1 MSRERSRALIRGPIA
16 TLPTPMKDD
25 FSIDK
30 GVMAELTQWWVSNG
44 LTADRAPI
52 KVAAAMGEGPD
63 LGDDEWPDLLKTV
76 VDNAGSNAAV
86 ICALKP
92 KNTLH
97 TIEDAKRAESLGA
110 IGLQIDLPIFH
121 NSNQDDMVRF
131 FSDISA
137 QIGIGIMIY
146 NTFWFG
152 PQPLSAESMNRLRD
166 AENVVAIKWVVPPDH
181 DYDAM
186 TSFADHFNVIDNSNQ
201 PVRCAK
207 NGGHGYIDPTTA
219 VHPAH
224 ALDIWDK
231 CLAGDYDAAQAAFD
245 AVKDPL
251 RAFMGKVSQRSG
263 GYNVLKGHM
272 EVIGKPVGPPRPP
285 TLPLNQAELDELRE
299 ITAGF
304 GWPVAK

>member
-1 MSRERSRALIRGPIA
+1 MIRGPIA

-25 FSIDK
+25 YSLDL
-30 GVMAELTQWWVSNG
+30 GVMAELTRWWVERG

-97 TIEDAKRAESLGA
+97 TVEDAKRAEALGA

-121 NSNQDDMVRF
+121 SPNQDDMIRF
-131 FSDISA
+131 FSDISD

-152 PQPLSAESMNRLRD
+152 PPALTAGSMNRLRD
-166 AENVVAIKWVVPPDH
+166 AENVVAIKWVVPPDQ

-186 TSFADHFNVIDNSNQ
+186 TAFADHFNVIDNASQ
-201 PVRCAK
+201 PMRCAR

-219 VHPAH
+219 VHPEH
-224 ALDIWDK
+224 ALKVWDL
-231 CLAGDYDAAQAAFD
+231 CQDGDYDAAQTLFD
-245 AVKDPL
+245 SVKDPL
-251 RAFMGKVSQRSG
+251 RAFMGKVGKRSG
-263 GYNVLKGHM
+263 GYNVLKGQM
-272 EVIGKPVGPPRPP
+272 AVIGKPVGPPRLP
-285 TLPLNQAELDELRE
+285 TLPLTSDELNQLRDL
-299 ITAGF
+299 TAGF
-304 GWPVAK
+304 GWPVAN

>member
-1 MSRERSRALIRGPIA
+1 MQ
-16 TLPTPMKDD
+16 DD
-25 FSIDK
+25 YSLDL
-30 GVMAELTQWWVSNG
+30 GVMAELTRWWVERG

-92 KNTLH
+92 KSTLH
-97 TIEDAKRAESLGA
+97 TIEDAKRAEALGA

-121 NSNQDDMVRF
+121 SPNQDDMVRF
-131 FSDISA
+131 FTDVSD

-152 PQPLSAESMNRLRD
+152 PPPLTAESMNRLRD
-166 AENVVAIKWVVPPDH
+166 AENVAAIKWVVPPDQ

-186 TSFADHFNVIDNSNQ
+186 TTFADHFNVIDNSSQ
-201 PVRCAK
+201 PVRCAQ

-224 ALDIWDK
+224 ALEVWDL
-231 CLAGDYDAAQAAFD
+231 CLAGNYDAAQTIFD
-245 AVKDPL
+245 SVKDPL
-251 RAFMGKVSQRSG
+251 REFMGKVAKRSG
-263 GYNVLKGHM
+263 GYNVLKGQM
-272 EVIGKPVGPPRPP
+272 AVIGKPVGPPRLP
-285 TLPLNQAELDELRE
+285 TLPLTAEELDELRDM
-299 ITAGF
+299 TTGF
-304 GWPVAK
+304 GWPVAN